1 MKVVLKIKKTSN
13 VMSVVGC
20 PKLTEISCGIMYRGF

>member
-13 VMSVVGC
+13 VMSVAGC
-20 PKLTEISCGIMYRGF
+20 PKFQEAFCGIMYRGW